1 MTTGSE
7 TSAAEAAGFYEEAL
21 TEAERLRLPK
31 ARGVEGIDD
40 EIALLRVRLLG
51 YAQRNP
57 EKLDVLMQG
66 IGLLTR
72 TVATRYRLSPKSQQD
87 LTESLIGVAVGL
99 GRSFGLGDFGVE
111 GRDDGV

>member
-7 TSAAEAAGFYEEAL
+7 APAAEAAGFYEEAL
-21 TEAERLRLPK
+21 TEAERLRLPR

-51 YAQRNP
+51 YAQKNP
-57 EKLDVLMQG
+57 ENMEVLMKG
-66 IGLLTR
+66 VALLVR
-72 TVATRYRLSPKSQQD
+72 AVATRYRLSPKSQED
-87 LTESLIGVAVGL
+87 LMENLIGVAQGL
-99 GRSFGLGDFGVE
+99 GQIFALGDYGVE